1 MHATGIFGHVAADA
15 AGHLAGGV
23 WGVIKAIAGHRPR
36 HPAVDHTGL
45 HRDALVF
52 QVYGQHLAHA
62 TGGDHQGLDLGYG
75 AAGEAGAAAP
85 GHKRHPLLV
94 AELYR
99 GSHLGRRLRQ
109 HHQGRLVPA
118 QGEAIAVV
126 GQQLLAR
133 RHHGPGW
140 QELA

>member
-1 MHATGIFGHVAADA
+1 M
-15 AGHLAGGV
+15 
-23 WGVIKAIAGHRPR
+23 
-36 HPAVDHTGL
+36 
-45 HRDALVF
+45 
-52 QVYGQHLAHA
+52 
-62 TGGDHQGLDLGYG
+62 
-75 AAGEAGAAAP
+75 
-85 GHKRHPLLV
+85 